1 MNTKLATATSP
12 YLLDVKHKASI
23 FKQGAV
29 MSGFPQKAYLKRF
42 DVTWEVR
49 VHLKAGSPLEI
60 FAVPFRS

>member
-1 MNTKLATATSP
+1 
-12 YLLDVKHKASI
+12 
-23 FKQGAV
+23 

-60 FAVPFRS
+60 FAVPFRL